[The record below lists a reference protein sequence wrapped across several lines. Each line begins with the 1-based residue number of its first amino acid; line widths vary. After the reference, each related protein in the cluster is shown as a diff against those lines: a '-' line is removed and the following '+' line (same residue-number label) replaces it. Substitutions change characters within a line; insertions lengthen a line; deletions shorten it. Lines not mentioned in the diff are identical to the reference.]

1 MTQSLH
7 ILRKDI
13 RHLWL
18 DLSMYAA
25 LLIAA
30 AIAIPKSWDPAN
42 LSNSPLRILITLLN
56 FLIPIIW
63 LLLVARV
70 VHGESLVGDT
80 QFWITR
86 PYAWTSLLGAKLL
99 FLVLCL
105 ILPFAI
111 MQWTMVLQAGT
122 NPMHALPAQMTGLL
136 KTAIIVW
143 LTFTAVA
150 SVTSTIQRMFMS
162 MVAVV
167 LFWAGALTL
176 VSGAPG
182 PRMALPFASEAFGI
196 YLGVLVL
203 ATLIFQFAT
212 RNTLASRVALIAI
225 AVVFVELFGCLVEG
239 QLQAPVNAFVHH
251 HYPLSKDALLR
262 LAFDPTTIPSQ
273 DTGQG
278 QHSISALVI
287 ARLPVTMQGLDST
300 TQLNDQNISF
310 TIDAPGYHYTAPWR
324 PADLEDNTLR
334 IFIPQKAFDAAHG
347 ASVHMHLSEIAQRMS
362 PGTPQTILAADSF
375 RVPENGVCH
384 LLPTLSGDNVSC
396 RYAYEIKSRTMIRAA
411 VGSGTCIKPEVFH
424 AALETLAARPPSNG
438 PDPTIEIP
446 LHLGGTVC
454 PGTPITFTPYYPA
467 ENFRLELD
475 IPALSLDRYL
485 VR

>member
-1 MTQSLH
+1 MIQSLH

-42 LSNSPLRILITLLN
+42 LSNTPLHILITLLN
-56 FLIPIIW
+56 VLIPIVW

-70 VHGESLVGDT
+70 VHDESLVGDT

-86 PYAWTSLLGAKLL
+86 PYAWTSLLSAKLL
-99 FLVLCL
+99 FLMLCL

-111 MQWTMVLQAGT
+111 MQCAMVLQTGT
-122 NPMHALPAQMTGLL
+122 NPLHALPAQMMRLL
-136 KTAIIVW
+136 KIAIIVW

-150 SVTSTIQRMFMS
+150 SVTSTIQRMFMA

-182 PRMALPFASEAFGI
+182 PRMAFPFASEVFGI

-203 ATLIFQFAT
+203 ATLVFQFAT
-212 RNTLASRVALIAI
+212 RNTLASRVALMAI
-225 AVVFVELFGCLVEG
+225 AVVFVELFACLVEG
-239 QLQAPVNAFVHH
+239 QIQAPFNAFVRHN
-251 HYPLSKDALLR
+251 YPLSTDASLR
-262 LAFDPTTIPSQ
+262 LAFDPTSIPSQ
-273 DTGQG
+273 DAGQG
-278 QHSISALVI
+278 EHRISALVI
-287 ARLPVTMQGLDST
+287 ARLPIALQGLAPT
-300 TQLNDQNISF
+300 THLNDQNVSF

-324 PADLEDNTLR
+324 PADLEDNSLK
-334 IFIPQKAFDAAHG
+334 IFIPQKALDAAHG
-347 ASVHMHLSEIAQRMS
+347 ASVHMHLSEVARRMF

-375 RVPENGVCH
+375 HIPENGVCH
-384 LLPTLSGDNVSC
+384 LLPALSGDNVSC
-396 RYAYEIKSRTMIRAA
+396 RYAYELKSRTMISAA
-411 VGSGTCIKPEVFH
+411 VASGTCIKPEIFH
-424 AALETLAARPPSNG
+424 SSLETLAARPPSTEL
-438 PDPTIEIP
+438 DPTVEIP
-446 LHLGGTVC
+446 LHLGGAVC
-454 PGTPITFTPYYPA
+454 PGTPITFTPFHPG

-475 IPALSLDRYL
+475 IPSISLDRYL
-485 VR
+485 AR

>member
-167 LFWAGALTL
+167 LF
-176 VSGAPG
+176 G
-182 PRMALPFASEAFGI
+182 PA
-196 YLGVLVL
+196 
-203 ATLIFQFAT
+203 
-212 RNTLASRVALIAI
+212 
-225 AVVFVELFGCLVEG
+225 
-239 QLQAPVNAFVHH
+239 
-251 HYPLSKDALLR
+251 
-262 LAFDPTTIPSQ
+262 
-273 DTGQG
+273 
-278 QHSISALVI
+278 HS
-287 ARLPVTMQGLDST
+287 
-300 TQLNDQNISF
+300 
-310 TIDAPGYHYTAPWR
+310 
-324 PADLEDNTLR
+324 
-334 IFIPQKAFDAAHG
+334 
-347 ASVHMHLSEIAQRMS
+347 HLSVAHPVRVWRYRLHPRPS
-362 PGTPQTILAADSF
+362 ASTWASSF
-375 RVPENGVCH
+375 W
-384 LLPTLSGDNVSC
+384 
-396 RYAYEIKSRTMIRAA
+396 
-411 VGSGTCIKPEVFH
+411 
-424 AALETLAARPPSNG
+424 PP
-438 PDPTIEIP
+438 
-446 LHLGGTVC
+446 
-454 PGTPITFTPYYPA
+454 
-467 ENFRLELD
+467 
-475 IPALSLDRYL
+475 
-485 VR
+485 